1 MQILALDMM
10 KIPAGVAQS
19 VERQFCKLDV
29 GGSIPSTGSI
39 LPLLK
44 V

>member
-19 VERQFCKLDV
+19 VERQFCKRIFGV
-29 GGSIPSTGSI
+29 FQAIYGW
-39 LPLLK
+39 LLL
-44 V
+44 